1 MPLVTTKQM
10 LLDAQAGN
18 YAVGAFNVENMEMV
32 MAVMEAAEELKS
44 PVIMQTTPSTV
55 KYAGLDFFLANVK
68 AAAERASVP
77 VAMHLDH
84 GSSFE
89 LAMQAYRTGYTS
101 IMIDG
106 SHGSFEENVA
116 VSKAVADACAPSGIP
131 VEAELGKVG
140 GKEDDLDGGDD
151 NPYTD
156 PAQAVEFV
164 KQTGVTSLA
173 VAIGTA
179 HGVYKG
185 EPKLDLDRLSEIR
198 KVVDIPLVLHGT
210 SGVPD
215 ATVTECVNRGICK
228 VNYATDLRIAFTN
241 GVEKVFEENKIE
253 AVLNFAGYKAVGE
266 SIQKP
271 LEYYHNNISGCLVLL
286 ETMKKYGVKKF
297 IFSSSATV
305 YGEPERIP
313 LTEDCKIGGT
323 TNPYGSSKL
332 FIEQILKDLYASD
345 NSWDICIL
353 RYFNPVGAHESG
365 LIGEEPQ
372 GIPNNL
378 MPYIARVEAGDSQEP
393 PL

>member
-10 LLDAQAGN
+10 LLDAQKGN

-68 AAAERASVP
+68 AAAERVSVP

-106 SHGSFEENVA
+106 SHESFEGNIA
-116 VSKAVADACAPSGIP
+116 VSKAVADACSASGIP

-156 PAQAVEFV
+156 PAQAAEFV
-164 KQTGVTSLA
+164 ERTGVTSLA

-215 ATVTECVNRGICK
+215 ETVTECVNRGICK
-228 VNYATDLRIAFTN
+228 VNYATDLRIAFT
-241 GVEKVFEENKIE
+241 E
-253 AVLNFAGYKAVGE
+253 
-266 SIQKP
+266 
-271 LEYYHNNISGCLVLL
+271 
-286 ETMKKYGVKKF
+286 GVKKVF
-297 IFSSSATV
+297 A
-305 YGEPERIP
+305 
-313 LTEDCKIGGT
+313 K
-323 TNPYGSSKL
+323 NPDVIDPKKYNTAGKECVKEYVKSKM
-332 FIEQILKDLYASD
+332 KVVKSVNKA
-345 NSWDICIL
+345 
-353 RYFNPVGAHESG
+353 
-365 LIGEEPQ
+365 
-372 GIPNNL
+372 
-378 MPYIARVEAGDSQEP
+378 
-393 PL
+393 